1 MVTVWAAIGQLCGRI
16 RLRVARCGKV
26 TVVGAIPVADDVL
39 NAEIAVLGLSEVA
52 NRMGVSA
59 SKVRQMLR
67 DGHLIAVRRDG
78 ELCIP
83 EAFVGERGPIKGL
96 AGTLT
101 VLADSG
107 FEPTEM
113 LNWLFT
119 SDDSLPGETPINA
132 LRTNHGTE
140 VKRRAQALAF

>member
-1 MVTVWAAIGQLCGRI
+1 MGQLCGRI
-16 RLRVARCGKV
+16 RLRVAGCGKV

-39 NAEIAVLGLSEVA
+39 DAEIAVIGLPEAA
-52 NRMGVSA
+52 NRIGVSV

-83 EAFVGERGPIKGL
+83 EEFFGERGPVKGL

-119 SDDSLPGETPINA
+119 SDDSLPGVTPINA